1 MKKII
6 NFKMFEKIAKEHA
19 FKCHS
24 DINHLHDKDKPY
36 STHLEM
42 VRKIAEKYKHHI
54 PEKDRDEV
62 FSAIYE
68 HDSLEDCPVTFEELS
83 KLLNNRIATIVY
95 AVSTGTGTRKE
106 RFNDAYYKKINDTEY
121 AKFVKLCDRIGNVKQ
136 AVISG
141 NDIYKMYKK
150 ESQYFKEM
158 LYVKGEYEDM
168 WEELDFYLV

>member
-1 MKKII
+1 
-6 NFKMFEKIAKEHA
+6 MFEKIAKEHA

-83 KLLNNRIATIVY
+83 KLLN
-95 AVSTGTGTRKE
+95 
-106 RFNDAYYKKINDTEY
+106 DTEY